1 MIWRQTKAV
10 LILPCNVLGVIPL
23 LIAYAARNTRFA
35 AQIPSSAETTTWLAL
50 LPFLIGAWIGGWA
63 VGLFWKHGN
72 GTPAPWD
79 PPKNLI
85 IRGPYRH
92 VRNPMISGVVFLL
105 IAEALC
111 FRSIPIGAW
120 AAIFF
125 LGNSVYFPMVEEK
138 GLEKRF
144 GADYLRYKAN
154 VPRWIPRL
162 CAWRG
167 DSDH

>member
-1 MIWRQTKAV
+1 MIWRQIKAV
-10 LILPCNVLGVIPL
+10 LILPCNVLGVIPS
-23 LIAYAARNTRFA
+23 LIAYATRETRFA
-35 AQIPSSAETTTWLAL
+35 AQPPSPAEPTTWLAL
-50 LPFLIGAWIGGWA
+50 LPLLIGALFGGWA
-63 VGLFWKHGN
+63 VILFWKHGN

-79 PPKNLI
+79 PPKNFI

-111 FRSIPIGAW
+111 FRSIPIGIW
-120 AAIFF
+120 AATFF
-125 LGNSVYFPMVEEK
+125 LGNSIYFPLVEEK

-144 GADYLRYKAN
+144 GAAYLRYKDN

-162 CAWRG
+162 RPWTAEE
-167 DSDH
+167 S

>member
-1 MIWRQTKAV
+1 MV
-10 LILPCNVLGVIPL
+10 
-23 LIAYAARNTRFA
+23 
-35 AQIPSSAETTTWLAL
+35 
-50 LPFLIGAWIGGWA
+50 
-63 VGLFWKHGN
+63 LFWQHGN

-79 PPKNLI
+79 PPQNLI

-111 FRSIPIGAW
+111 FRSIPIGVW
-120 AAIFF
+120 AAVFF
-125 LGNSVYFPMVEEK
+125 LGNSIYFPMVEEK

-144 GADYLRYKAN
+144 GDTYLRYKAN

-162 CAWRG
+162 RAWTG
-167 DSDH
+167 DSDHWPRTETDHA